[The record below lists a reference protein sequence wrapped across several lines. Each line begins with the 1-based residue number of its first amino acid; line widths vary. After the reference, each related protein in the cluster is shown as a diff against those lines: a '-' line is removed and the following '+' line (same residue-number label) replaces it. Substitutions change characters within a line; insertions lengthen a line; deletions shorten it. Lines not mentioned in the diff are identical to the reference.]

1 MIGVKRFGNRTTFA
15 TAFAALAFVLL
26 APAAARA
33 QWATPTPASNP
44 ANITNTNAGNVGIG
58 TPTPVSK
65 LTVSVTSNADGV
77 TVDGTANPMFSLRS
91 SGVVKGY
98 LGAATTLDGYA
109 VGASP
114 GDLTLRSEGGKLF
127 FNTNA
132 GVGTSALTI
141 LGANGRVGIGTITPA
156 NGLHVHSAT
165 LQQGIR
171 VSGLGGAYMNFQ
183 DTSPSLNQQL
193 YQLRSQG
200 GLFRLSLLTDSEQP
214 TAQQTL
220 LMVNASGNIGIGTVE
235 PQSKLHV
242 VGGSILVDGSTA
254 GGATGNADIA
264 VRTASTNGYWDI
276 TAQNNNGSFAVYD
289 AKYQKMPLTVEPEA
303 PTNTLYLNKE
313 GVVGVGAQPPVGSQ
327 YKLVVSGGVSAGSL
341 NVTGAITGGTIIA
354 TYQDVAEW
362 VPSTQKLQAGTVVVL
377 DAERTNHVLASTE
390 SYDTKVAGVVSARP
404 GIALGEGGEGKA
416 LVATTGRVK
425 VKVDAT
431 RAPIKV
437 GDLLVTSDVE
447 GVAMRSVPVEIGGRK
462 MHAPGTIIGKALEP
476 LASGTGEILVL
487 LSLQ

>member
-1 MIGVKRFGNRTTFA
+1 MIGVKRFGHRTTFA
-15 TAFAALAFVLL
+15 AAFAALAFVLL

-44 ANITNTNAGNVGIG
+44 ANITNTNAGNVGVG

-98 LGAATTLDGYA
+98 LGAATTPDGYA
-109 VGASP
+109 AGASP

-141 LGANGRVGIGTITPA
+141 LGANGRVGIGTSAPA

-200 GLFRLSLLTDSEQP
+200 GLFRLSLLADSEQP

-220 LMVNASGNIGIGTVE
+220 LVVNASGNIGIGTVE

-254 GGATGNADIA
+254 GGATGNADFAI
-264 VRTASTNGYWDI
+264 RTASSNGFWDFAAQNTNGNFI
-276 TAQNNNGSFAVYD
+276 VYD
-289 AKYQKMPLTVEPEA
+289 ARSTWVPLTIEPYA
-303 PTNTLYLNKE
+303 PTNTLYLNSA
-313 GVVGVGAQPPVGSQ
+313 GVVGVGAQPASGTP
-327 YKLVVSGGVSAGSL
+327 YKLVVSGGVSASSL
-341 NVTGAITGGTIIA
+341 NVSGAITGGTINA

-362 VPSTQKLQAGTVVVL
+362 VPSVQKLQAGTVVVL

-447 GVAMRSVPVEIGGRK
+447 GVAMRSEPVEIGGRK